1 MDPSNENQVS
11 LLTIPRSDLD
21 SSSAKGNAV
30 LLQLP
35 PGWKP
40 NDLKEARF
48 VAGTADQ
55 QAALVVES
63 KRCSFSCF
71 TVETSN
77 ALIMVPPTNTE
88 EHHSSSSSSSNK
100 RSKVLEHGKTLT
112 TVPARLL
119 KTGGSGASFLE
130 LRPKTLRR
138 SDLRIALQK
147 CGVWDPYNNNSN
159 IDDADKKKKGRTVS
173 DLAGALQ
180 VSTAQIV
187 QGLCQIP
194 NALRLPRRSSSSKD
208 DSGDAD
214 EYVLISEE
222 PLQECYAAIVAA
234 LAEVDECQDYA
245 ASSSSSST
253 GGISVDAFVE
263 EVLYRMSGEERFP
276 DADHVIYH
284 CLRQL
289 QASSSRSSSLHSS
302 NKKKDRPITT
312 TTMTTTTP
320 SLRLDVTQVAV
331 CVVRRLFRTKH
342 AVAAWVDEETLFA
355 QWQSELPGVGKLYQV
370 QPQML
375 LGVAVVKE
383 DEEERDDQQQP
394 GGGGRFWRYLPA
406 DSLSE
411 DPKTCFDQLFDVK
424 ERWLLHEME
433 PYLEQR
439 LTEDATAAELL
450 LRFTQIEIEERDG
463 LTTKWY
469 LKK

>member
-21 SSSAKGNAV
+21 SSSAAKGNAV

-63 KRCSFSCF
+63 KQCSFSCF

-88 EHHSSSSSSSNK
+88 EHHSSSNK

-138 SDLRIALQK
+138 SDLRTALQN
-147 CGVWDPYNNNSN
+147 CGVWDPYNDNN
-159 IDDADKKKKGRTVS
+159 DADHKKKRGRTVS

-194 NALRLPRRSSSSKD
+194 NALRLPRRRSNSED
-208 DSGDAD
+208 DGDDAD

-245 ASSSSSST
+245 ASSSSA

-263 EVLYRMSGEERFP
+263 EGLYRMSGEERFP

-289 QASSSRSSSLHSS
+289 QASSSSSSSLHSS
-302 NKKKDRPITT
+302 SKKKKDRPIATT
-312 TTMTTTTP
+312 TTTTTTP

-342 AVAAWVDEETLFA
+342 AVASWVDEETLFA

-370 QPQML
+370 QSQML

-383 DEEERDDQQQP
+383 EDAGQDDHQQP
-394 GGGGRFWRYLPA
+394 GGKRFWRYLPA